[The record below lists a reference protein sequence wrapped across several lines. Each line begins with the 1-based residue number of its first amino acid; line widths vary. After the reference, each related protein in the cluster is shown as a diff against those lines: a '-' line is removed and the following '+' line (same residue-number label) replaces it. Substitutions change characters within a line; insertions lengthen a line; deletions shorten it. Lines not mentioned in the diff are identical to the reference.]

1 MQSFL
6 PLSVELEGVQD
17 GGPPL
22 TEIPQVQR
30 VVCAGGDQGPLWG
43 RNISSGY

>member
-1 MQSFL
+1 MKSPL

-17 GGPPL
+17 GGSPL

-30 VVCAGGDQGPLWG
+30 VICAGGHQGPLRG
-43 RNISSGY
+43 GNISSGY